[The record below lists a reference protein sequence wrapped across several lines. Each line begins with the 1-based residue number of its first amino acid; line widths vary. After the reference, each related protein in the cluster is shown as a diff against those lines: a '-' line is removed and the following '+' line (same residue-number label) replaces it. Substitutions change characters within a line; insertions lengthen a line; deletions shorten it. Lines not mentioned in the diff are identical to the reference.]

1 LNGHHSLNKPLHPHP
16 LDHHPND
23 RDNSCGPGG
32 SGLKRLSA
40 LCLSIV
46 ASGVVLGAADR
57 IFTNP
62 KPDAHLK
69 KLFPNAVAFSPL
81 TGNPLHFTAYSTD
94 PAKTPSSDPVGFA
107 FWTTDLVPNEHG
119 YHGPIHIL
127 VGMNMSGVLT
137 GVVVDYDSEPYG
149 YFSVEPPEFAAQFKN
164 KSIRD
169 QFRVGGDVDAV
180 SRASLSINSAA
191 RAIRDSSRM
200 MARALLTPDA
210 VKK

>member
-1 LNGHHSLNKPLHPHP
+1 V
-16 LDHHPND
+16 
-23 RDNSCGPGG
+23 
-32 SGLKRLSA
+32 SGA
-40 LCLSIV
+40 IV
-46 ASGVVLGAADR
+46 GAVER

-62 KPDAHLK
+62 KPDADLK
-69 KLFPNAVAFSPL
+69 KLFPSAVAFSPL
-81 TGNPLHFTAYSTD
+81 TGTPLHFTAYSTE
-94 PAKTPSSDPVGFA
+94 PAKAASSDPMGFA

-149 YFSVEPPEFAAQFKN
+149 YFSVEPKEFAAQFTN

-180 SRASLSINSAA
+180 SRASLSVNSAA

-210 VKK
+210 VKR

>member
-1 LNGHHSLNKPLHPHP
+1 
-16 LDHHPND
+16 
-23 RDNSCGPGG
+23 
-32 SGLKRLSA
+32 
-40 LCLSIV
+40 V
-46 ASGVVLGAADR
+46 ASGVIVGAVER

-81 TGNPLHFTAYSTD
+81 TGTPLHFTAYSTD
-94 PAKTPSSDPVGFA
+94 PAKNQSSDPLGFA
-107 FWTTDLVPNEHG
+107 FWTTDLVPYEHG

-149 YFSVEPPEFAAQFKN
+149 YFSVEPPKFAEQFKG

-169 QFRVGGDVDAV
+169 AFRPGGDVDAV
-180 SRASLSINSAA
+180 SRASISIASAS
-191 RAIRDSSRM
+191 RAIRDSSRI
-200 MARALLTPDA
+200 AAKTFTPDA
-210 VKK
+210 VK